1 MSTRLACASIAA
13 ALSLVACGD
22 PSATENATAP
32 GSKPAGSAD
41 APAAQR
47 TLRFSGIP
55 DSDKDKLTQQYKAV
69 ADWLSAEIGMPVE
82 YVHAPDYTGAVTAL
96 AADKIDFAWL
106 GGVTAV
112 EAETATNGQ
121 TIMLAA
127 RDTDLK
133 FKSYFIANRAH
144 VESGRFT
151 ERTDLAP
158 QSLADLAAL
167 EPALKQGTFTFG
179 SKSSTSGH
187 IMPRHF
193 LESPEVGID
202 PEKDFLQPA
211 GYQLQGGHS
220 ATLAAVASG
229 AVDVGVLNYTNWE
242 KADAEQKAKAP
253 LIYVS
258 PEYVDYCMVAHARI
272 GTDLAEKLRTAFA
285 GLDAAQAADKAVLDA
300 FAATSFVKADPKD
313 WDMIREVLKSAK
325 ERGVLD

>member
-1 MSTRLACASIAA
+1 MSIRFPSAALAV
-13 ALSLVACGD
+13 ALSLCACGD
-22 PSATENATAP
+22 STATEPTSKESSAASAP
-32 GSKPAGSAD
+32 STP
-41 APAAQR
+41 R

-55 DSDKDKLTQQYKAV
+55 DSDKEKLTREYKAV
-69 ADWLSAEIGMPVE
+69 ADWLSAELGMTVE

-112 EAETATNGQ
+112 EAETATGGQ
-121 TIMLAA
+121 AIFLAT

-144 VESGRFT
+144 VDSGRFQ
-151 ERTDLAP
+151 ELTDLAP
-158 QSLADLAAL
+158 RPLSDLAAL
-167 EPALKQGTFTFG
+167 EPALAQGTFTFG

-202 PEKDFLQPA
+202 PEKDFAQPA

-242 KADAEQKAKAP
+242 TADAEQKARAP
-253 LIYVS
+253 LIYVT

-272 GTDLAEKLRTAFA
+272 GNELAEKLRAAFA
-285 GLDAAQAADKAVLDA
+285 GLDANDPADKAVLEA
-300 FAATSFVKADPKD
+300 FSAKSFVKANPAD
-313 WDMIREVLKSAK
+313 WDGIRAVLASAK

>member
-1 MSTRLACASIAA
+1 VSIRFPSAALAV
-13 ALSLVACGD
+13 ALSLCACGD
-22 PSATENATAP
+22 SSATEPT
-32 GSKPAGSAD
+32 SKESSA
-41 APAAQR
+41 ASTPR

-55 DSDKDKLTQQYKAV
+55 DSDKEKLTREYQAV
-69 ADWLSAEIGMPVE
+69 ADWLAAELGMPVE

-96 AADKIDFAWL
+96 AADKVDFVWL

-112 EAETATNGQ
+112 EAETATGGQ
-121 TIMLAA
+121 AIFLAT

-144 VESGRFT
+144 VDSGRFQ
-151 ERTDLAP
+151 ELAELAP
-158 QSLADLAAL
+158 RPLSDLAAL
-167 EPALKQGTFTFG
+167 KPALKQSTFTFG

-193 LESPEVGID
+193 LESPEVGIS
-202 PEKDFLQPA
+202 PETDFAQPA

-272 GTDLAEKLRTAFA
+272 GNELAEKLRTAFA
-285 GLDAAQAADKAVLDA
+285 GLDASDPADKAVLEA
-300 FAATSFVKADPKD
+300 FSAERFVKADPAD
-313 WDMIREVLKSAK
+313 WDGIRAVLASAK

>member
-1 MSTRLACASIAA
+1 MSNRIPCAALVV

-22 PSATENATAP
+22 
-32 GSKPAGSAD
+32 AD
-41 APAAQR
+41 APKAGAPAAPR

-55 DSDKDKLTQQYKAV
+55 DSDKDKLSQQYQAV
-69 ADWLSAEIGMPVE
+69 ADWLSAELGMPVE

-112 EAETATNGQ
+112 EAETVTDGQ
-121 TIMLAA
+121 AVFLAA
-127 RDTDLK
+127 RDSDLR
-133 FKSYFIANRAH
+133 FKSYFIANRAL
-144 VESGRFT
+144 VDSGRFQ
-151 ERTDLAP
+151 ERTDLSP
-158 QSLADLAAL
+158 QPLAELAAL
-167 EPALKQGTFTFG
+167 KPALAQGTFTFG

-202 PEKDFLQPA
+202 PEKDFAQPA

-229 AVDVGVLNYTNWE
+229 AYDAGVLNYTNWE
-242 KADAEQKAKAP
+242 KAEPELKAKAP
-253 LIYVS
+253 LIYVT
-258 PEYVDYCMVAHARI
+258 PEYVDYCVVAHARI
-272 GTDLAEKLRTAFA
+272 GTELAEKLRDAFA
-285 GLDAAQAADKAVLDA
+285 GLDASDPADKAVLDA
-300 FAATSFVKADPKD
+300 FAATSFVRADRAD
-313 WDMIREVLKSAK
+313 WDGIRKVLASAK

>member
-1 MSTRLACASIAA
+1 MTQRIACAALAA
-13 ALSLVACGD
+13 ALTLVACGD
-22 PSATENATAP
+22 SSTTETTSVSTSESAPKAATAT
-32 GSKPAGSAD
+32 
-41 APAAQR
+41 R

-69 ADWLSAEIGMPVE
+69 ADWLSAELGMPVE
-82 YVHAPDYTGAVTAL
+82 YVHAPDYTGAVSAL

-106 GGVTAV
+106 GGVTSV
-112 EAETATNGQ
+112 EAEAATGGQ
-121 TIMLAA
+121 AIFLAT

-133 FKSYFIANRAH
+133 FKSYFVANRAL
-144 VESGRFT
+144 VDSGRFA
-151 ERTDLAP
+151 ERTDLSP
-158 QSLADLAAL
+158 QPLAELAAL
-167 EPALKQGTFTFG
+167 KPALAQGTFTFG

-202 PEKDFLQPA
+202 PEKDFAQPA

-220 ATLAAVASG
+220 ATLSAVAGG
-229 AVDVGVLNYTNWE
+229 AYDVGVLNYTNWE

-253 LIYVS
+253 LIYVT

-272 GTDLAEKLRTAFA
+272 GTELAEKLRTAFA
-285 GLDAAQAADKAVLDA
+285 GLDAADPADKAVLDA
-300 FAATSFVKADPKD
+300 FSAQRFVQADPAD
-313 WDMIREVLKSAK
+313 WDGIRAVLKSAK

>member
-1 MSTRLACASIAA
+1 MSLRFACASAAA
-13 ALSLVACGD
+13 ALSLIACRD
-22 PSATENATAP
+22 SIATTTVSRSETSAA
-32 GSKPAGSAD
+32 
-41 APAAQR
+41 R

-55 DSDKDKLTQQYKAV
+55 DSDKALLTQRYQAV
-69 ADWLSAEIGMPVE
+69 ADWLSAELGMPVE

-112 EAETATNGQ
+112 EAETATGGQ

-133 FKSYFIANRAH
+133 FKSYFIAHRA
-144 VESGRFT
+144 VVDSGRFQ

-158 QSLADLAAL
+158 QPLSDLAAL
-167 EPALKQGTFTFG
+167 APALKQGTFTFG

-202 PEKDFLQPA
+202 PEQDFAQPA

-229 AVDVGVLNYTNWE
+229 AVDVGVLNYTSWE
-242 KADAEQKAKAP
+242 GAAADLKARAP
-253 LIYVS
+253 RIYVT

-272 GTDLAEKLRTAFA
+272 GNELAEKLRTAFA
-285 GLDAAQAADKAVLDA
+285 SLDASQPADKAVLEA
-300 FAATSFVKADPKD
+300 FSAKSFVQADPAD
-313 WDMIREVLKSAK
+313 WDQIRDVLESAK
-325 ERGVLD
+325 ARGVLD

>member
-1 MSTRLACASIAA
+1 MSTRLSFAALAA

-22 PSATENATAP
+22 SSATEPAAATKSAESAAAPSAT
-32 GSKPAGSAD
+32 
-41 APAAQR
+41 R

-55 DSDKDKLTQQYKAV
+55 DSDKEKLTREYKAV

-82 YVHAPDYTGAVTAL
+82 YVHAPDYTGAVIAL
-96 AADKIDFAWL
+96 ASNKIDFAWL

-112 EAETATNGQ
+112 EAEEQTGGQ
-121 TIMLAA
+121 TIMLAT

-144 VESGRFT
+144 VDSGRFQ
-151 ERTDLAP
+151 ERTDLTP
-158 QSLADLAAL
+158 QSLAELAAL
-167 EPALKQGTFTFG
+167 KPALAQGTFTFG

-202 PEKDFLQPA
+202 PERDFSQPA

-220 ATLAAVASG
+220 ATLAAVAGG

-272 GTDLAEKLRTAFA
+272 GDEMAEKLRAAFA
-285 GLDAAQAADKAVLDA
+285 GLDASQPADKAVLDA
-300 FAATSFVKADPKD
+300 FSAKTFVKADPKD
-313 WDMIREVLKSAK
+313 WDGIRAVLKSAK

>member
-1 MSTRLACASIAA
+1 MSE
-13 ALSLVACGD
+13 
-22 PSATENATAP
+22 SAPKATTAP
-32 GSKPAGSAD
+32 
-41 APAAQR
+41 R

-55 DSDKDKLTQQYKAV
+55 DSDKAKLTLQYKAV
-69 ADWLSAEIGMPVE
+69 ADWLSAELGMPVE

-112 EAETATNGQ
+112 EAETATGGQ

-133 FKSYFIANRAH
+133 FKSYFIANRAL
-144 VESGRFT
+144 VDSGRFK
-151 ERTDLAP
+151 ERSDLSP
-158 QSLADLAAL
+158 QTLAELATL
-167 EPALKQGTFTFG
+167 KPALVQGTFTFG

-202 PEKDFLQPA
+202 PEKDFTQPA

-220 ATLAAVASG
+220 ATLAAVVGGS
-229 AVDVGVLNYTNWE
+229 VDVGVLNYTNWE
-242 KADAEQKAKAP
+242 SAAADQKAKAP

-258 PEYVDYCMVAHARI
+258 PEFVDYCMVAHARI
-272 GTDLAEKLRTAFA
+272 GKDLAEKLRTAFA
-285 GLDAAQAADKAVLDA
+285 GLDASDPTDKAVLDA
-300 FAATSFVKADPKD
+300 FAAKSFVKANPAD
-313 WDMIREVLKSAK
+313 WDQIRDVLKSAK